1 MAVKVADVAA
11 RLFIFL
17 FCLSLLPQ
25 TVPMKL
31 FTLFF
36 VCVFSFVAAEEDERL
51 PNKCEGRTKK
61 RCSLAVNTLFVWL
74 YNGIMPYEHPVVCA
88 QTLKL

>member
-1 MAVKVADVAA
+1 MPKLHQSIHLASTTLACRDVLRLRTLKVADVAV

-61 RCSLAVNTLFVWL
+61 RR
-74 YNGIMPYEHPVVCA
+74 
-88 QTLKL
+88 